1 MLMGDTSIGFNLL
14 IGNPMSRWTRTILH
28 FDLDAFFCSVE
39 SLLNP
44 ALEGMAFVVGG
55 SAGGR
60 GVVSSASYAARE
72 FGIRSAMPTAQAL
85 RKAPDL
91 IVISPQHEIY
101 SKHSREIMSFLRDSA
116 PVVEQLSID
125 EAFLDVGDDPRT
137 GPEVARFLQR
147 EILERFKLPTS
158 WGVASNKLVAKIA
171 TEVGKPRGLIVVP
184 PGQEAVFLAP
194 LPVRMLWG
202 VGPKTKERLA
212 KRGVH
217 TIGGIAGMS
226 SHTLIESLGD
236 LGLELASRARGEDD
250 RPVMEGRDPKSISAE
265 RTFPADI
272 SDWPVLRTVLLR
284 LSETVG
290 RRLRK
295 AELVGHTVRIKI
307 RWPDFTTK
315 TRQVRLEQ
323 PTDRERIIFDESRE
337 LFQGLWKKGQA
348 VRLLGVGVLDLHEPI
363 RQLDLFDHKWDRGE
377 RLQQAID
384 SIRDQYGPDSLR
396 RAGGIRKHT
405 PMGRDEQSEEDV
417 G

>member
-1 MLMGDTSIGFNLL
+1 MG
-14 IGNPMSRWTRTILH
+14 RWTRTILH

-44 ALEGMAFVVGG
+44 GLEGKAFVVGG
-55 SAGGR
+55 SADGR

-91 IVISPQHEIY
+91 IVISPQHAMY
-101 SKHSREIMSFLRDSA
+101 SKLSQEIMSFLRDSA

-125 EAFLDVGDDPRT
+125 EAFLDVSDDPRT
-137 GPEVARFLQR
+137 GPDVAHFLQG
-147 EILERFKLPTS
+147 EILARFKLPTS

-171 TEVGKPRGLIVVP
+171 TEVGKPKGLIVVS
-184 PGQEAVFLAP
+184 PGHEASFLAP

-202 VGPKTKERLA
+202 VGPKTNDRLA
-212 KRGVH
+212 ERGVS
-217 TIGGIAGMS
+217 TIGDMASMS
-226 SHTLIESLGD
+226 SHALIESLGD

-250 RPVMEGRDPKSISAE
+250 RPVIEGREPKSMSAE
-265 RTFPADI
+265 RTFSADI
-272 SDWPVLRTVLLR
+272 SDWHVLRTVILR

-295 AELVGHTVRIKI
+295 AELAGHIIRIKV

-315 TRQVRLEQ
+315 TRQVHLEQ
-323 PTDRERIIFDESRE
+323 PTDRERIIFDESCK
-337 LFQGLWKKGQA
+337 LFQSLWKKSQP
-348 VRLLGVGVLDLHEPI
+348 VRLLGVGVSDLHEPI
-363 RQLDLFDHKWDRGE
+363 RQLDLFDRKWDRDE

-384 SIRDQYGPDSLR
+384 SIRNQYGPDSLR
-396 RAGGIRKHT
+396 RAGGLRKQA
-405 PMGRDEQSEEDV
+405 PLERDEQPNEDV
-417 G
+417 R

>member
-1 MLMGDTSIGFNLL
+1 
-14 IGNPMSRWTRTILH
+14 MSSWTRTILH

-44 ALEGMAFVVGG
+44 GLEGRAFVVGG
-55 SAGGR
+55 SAESR

-91 IVISPQHEIY
+91 IVISPQHAMY
-101 SKHSREIMSFLRDSA
+101 SEHSHEIMSFLRDST

-125 EAFLDVGDDPRT
+125 EAFLDVSDDPRT

-147 EILERFKLPTS
+147 EILKRFKLPTS

-171 TEVGKPRGLIVVP
+171 TEVGKPEGLIVVP
-184 PGQEAVFLAP
+184 SGQEATFLAP

-202 VGPKTKERLA
+202 VGPKTKDRLA
-212 KRGVH
+212 ERGVH
-217 TIGGIAGMS
+217 TIGDMANMS
-226 SHTLIESLGD
+226 AHALIESLGD
-236 LGLELASRARGEDD
+236 NGLELASRARGEDD
-250 RPVMEGRDPKSISAE
+250 RPVMEGRDPKSMSAE
-265 RTFPADI
+265 RTFSTDI
-272 SDWPVLRTVLLR
+272 SDWPVLRTVILR

-295 AELVGHTVRIKI
+295 AELAGHTIRIKV

-323 PTDRERIIFDESRE
+323 PTDRERIIFDESCK

-348 VRLLGVGVLDLHEPI
+348 VRLLGVGVSDLHEPI
-363 RQLDLFDHKWDRGE
+363 HQLDLFDRQWDRDE

-384 SIRDQYGPDSLR
+384 SIRNQYGPDSLR
-396 RAGGIRKHT
+396 RAGGLRKQA
-405 PMGRDEQSEEDV
+405 PSERDEQPEEDV
-417 G
+417 R

>member
-1 MLMGDTSIGFNLL
+1 
-14 IGNPMSRWTRTILH
+14 MSRWTRTILH

-55 SAGGR
+55 SADGR

-91 IVISPQHEIY
+91 IVISPHHALY
-101 SKHSREIMSFLRDSA
+101 RKHSEEIMSFLRDSA

-125 EAFLDVGDDPRT
+125 EAFLDVSDDPRT
-137 GPEVARFLQR
+137 GLEVAEFLQG
-147 EILERFKLPTS
+147 EILEHFKLPTS

-184 PGQEAVFLAP
+184 PGQEAAFLAP
-194 LPVRMLWG
+194 LPARMLWG
-202 VGPKTKERLA
+202 VGPKTEERLA
-212 KRGVH
+212 ERDIH
-217 TIGGIAGMS
+217 MIGDIAGMS
-226 SHTLIESLGD
+226 SRSLIESLGD

-250 RPVMEGRDPKSISAE
+250 RPVVEGRDPKSMSAE
-265 RTFPADI
+265 RTFNADI
-272 SDWPVLRTVLLR
+272 SDWPELRTVILR

-295 AELVGHTVRIKI
+295 AKLAGYTIRVKV
-307 RWPDFTTK
+307 RWPDFATV

-323 PTDRERIIFDESRE
+323 PTDRERIIFDESCE

-348 VRLLGVGVLDLHEPI
+348 VRLLGVGVSDLHEPI
-363 RQLDLFDHKWDRGE
+363 HQLDLFDREWDRDE
-377 RLQQAID
+377 RLQLAVD
-384 SIRDQYGPDSLR
+384 SIRNQYGPDSLR
-396 RAGGIRKHT
+396 RAGGLRKQAA
-405 PMGRDEQSEEDV
+405 PESDEQLEEDV
-417 G
+417 R

>member
-1 MLMGDTSIGFNLL
+1 
-14 IGNPMSRWTRTILH
+14 MSRWTRTILH

-44 ALEGMAFVVGG
+44 VLEGKAFVVGG
-55 SAGGR
+55 SAEGR

-91 IVISPQHEIY
+91 IVISPQHAMY
-101 SKHSREIMSFLRDSA
+101 SEHSQEIMSFLRDSA

-125 EAFLDVGDDPRT
+125 EAFLDVSDDPRT
-137 GPEVARFLQR
+137 GPEVARSLQR
-147 EILERFKLPTS
+147 EILKRFKLPTS

-171 TEVGKPRGLIVVP
+171 TEVGKPKGLIVVP
-184 PGQEAVFLAP
+184 SGQEAAFLAP

-202 VGPKTKERLA
+202 VGPKTKDRLA
-212 KRGVH
+212 ERGVH
-217 TIGGIAGMS
+217 TIGDMASMS
-226 SHTLIESLGD
+226 THTLIGSFGD
-236 LGLELASRARGEDD
+236 TGLELASRARGEDD
-250 RPVMEGRDPKSISAE
+250 RPVMEGRDPKSMSAE
-265 RTFPADI
+265 RTFSTDI
-272 SDWPVLRTVLLR
+272 SDWCVLRTVILR

-295 AELVGHTVRIKI
+295 AKLAGYTIRIKV

-323 PTDRERIIFDESRE
+323 PTDRERIIFDESRK

-348 VRLLGVGVLDLHEPI
+348 VRLLGVGVSDLHEPI
-363 RQLDLFDHKWDRGE
+363 RQLDLFDRQWDRDE

-384 SIRDQYGPDSLR
+384 SIRNQYGPDSLR
-396 RAGGIRKHT
+396 RAGGLREQA
-405 PMGRDEQSEEDV
+405 PLERDEQPEEDV
-417 G
+417 R

>member
-1 MLMGDTSIGFNLL
+1 
-14 IGNPMSRWTRTILH
+14 MSRRTRTILH

-44 ALEGMAFVVGG
+44 GLEGRAFVVGG
-55 SAGGR
+55 SAEGR

-91 IVISPQHEIY
+91 IVISPQHAMY
-101 SKHSREIMSFLRDSA
+101 SERSQEIMSFLRDSA

-125 EAFLDVGDDPRT
+125 EAFLDVSDDPRT
-137 GPEVARFLQR
+137 GLEVARFLQR
-147 EILERFKLPTS
+147 EILKRFKLPTS

-171 TEVGKPRGLIVVP
+171 TEVGKPKGLIVVP
-184 PGQEAVFLAP
+184 SGQEATFLAP

-202 VGPKTKERLA
+202 VGPKTRDRLA
-212 KRGVH
+212 ERGVH
-217 TIGGIAGMS
+217 TIGDMANMS
-226 SHTLIESLGD
+226 AHTLIESLGD
-236 LGLELASRARGEDD
+236 NGLELASRARGEDD
-250 RPVMEGRDPKSISAE
+250 RPVMEGRDPKSMSAE
-265 RTFPADI
+265 RTFSSDI
-272 SDWPVLRTVLLR
+272 SDWSVLRTVILR

-295 AELVGHTVRIKI
+295 AELAGHTIRIKV

-315 TRQVRLEQ
+315 TRQIRLEQ
-323 PTDRERIIFDESRE
+323 PTDRERIIFDESRK

-348 VRLLGVGVLDLHEPI
+348 VRLLGVGVSDLHQPI
-363 RQLDLFDHKWDRGE
+363 RQLDLFDRQWDRDE

-384 SIRDQYGPDSLR
+384 SIRNQYGPDSLR
-396 RAGGIRKHT
+396 RAGGLRKQA
-405 PMGRDEQSEEDV
+405 PSKRDAQPEEDV
-417 G
+417 R